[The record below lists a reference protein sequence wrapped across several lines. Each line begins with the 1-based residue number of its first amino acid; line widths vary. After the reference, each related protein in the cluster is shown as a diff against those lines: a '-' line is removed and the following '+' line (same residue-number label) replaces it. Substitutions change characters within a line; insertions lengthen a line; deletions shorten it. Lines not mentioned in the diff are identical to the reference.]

1 MSDNLKIRQ
10 PQDPKQINV
19 HEQWEL
25 DYWSKK
31 FSVTTEKLKQAVK
44 AVGTQTDAVRRYLGK

>member
-10 PQDPKQINV
+10 PQDPKQVNT
-19 HEQWEL
+19 HETWEV

-31 FSVTTEKLKQAVK
+31 FGVTPEKLKQAVK
-44 AVGTQTDAVRRYLGK
+44 AVGTQVTKVQQHLGK